1 MDTKQIHICPN
12 CDTVIEP
19 GAPVHIVRKGPPRF
33 KTRVSFLNMAF
44 LTAMMVLINFGNR
57 QEHPGSIW
65 WSGYVGIGL
74 WLIYLLG
81 VGMKFRS
88 EVAWLIVPAFFL
100 LLSIF
105 IAFIDVTT
113 STSETILFNLSWSY
127 YPIVVILILLIILP
141 IVTFTGR
148 KERMPLELL
157 KEIVYLDEESKEE

>member
-33 KTRVSFLNMAF
+33 KSRVSFLNMTF
-44 LTAMMVLINFGNR
+44 LSIMMVLINYGNY
-57 QEHPGSIW
+57 QENPDTIW

-88 EVAWLIVPAFFL
+88 EVAWLIIPAFFF

-105 IAFIDVTT
+105 IAFIDITT
-113 STSETILFNLSWSY
+113 STSDKILFNLSWSY
-127 YPIVVILILLIILP
+127 YPIVVILIILIVLP

-148 KERMPLELL
+148 EQRMPLELL
-157 KEIVYLDEESKEE
+157 KEIVYLEEESRET